1 MRAACAATDV
11 PIIASGGVTSAADIR
26 ALRDLPL
33 FGIITGKAIYEGK
46 LTIAD
51 ALAALTE

>member
-11 PIIASGGVTSAADIR
+11 PIIASGGVTSTADIA

-33 FGIITGKAIYEGK
+33 FGIITGKALYEGK
-46 LTIAD
+46 LTLAE
-51 ALAALTE
+51 AMAALG